1 VLNLNEQAICL
12 LLLLRYV
19 SAMRLQ
25 YPFTYCEIQKQAN
38 ISLIVKILE
47 TAYSKKEEDGAW
59 FVIEVCFKLLVV
71 LSLHKPTF
79 LFLAQTFLVN
89 IAIEI
94 FIDLVG

>member
-1 VLNLNEQAICL
+1 
-12 LLLLRYV
+12 
-19 SAMRLQ
+19 M
-25 YPFTYCEIQKQAN
+25 
-38 ISLIVKILE
+38 IVKLIE

-79 LFLAQTFLVN
+79 LFLTHTFMVN

-94 FIDLVG
+94 LIDLVG